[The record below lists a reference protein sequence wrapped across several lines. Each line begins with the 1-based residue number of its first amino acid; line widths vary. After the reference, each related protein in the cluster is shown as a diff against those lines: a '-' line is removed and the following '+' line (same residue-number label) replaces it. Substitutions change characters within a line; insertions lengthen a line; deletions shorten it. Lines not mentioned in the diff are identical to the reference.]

1 MRKELLSIVALVA
14 FTMSALAQVPSGFKY
29 QAVIRGA
36 NNATLADQAVGMQLS
51 IKQGSSGG
59 IIVYSETFTV
69 TTNAYGLINLEIGR
83 GTSPY
88 QFTSID
94 WANGPYFI
102 ETAVDISGGT
112 LYRVMGSSQLI
123 SVPYA
128 LNVETAEYATND
140 AVDDADADPQNEI
153 QTLVKSGF
161 SLSLSNGGGTVKDSI
176 GDYTAGSGIGIYNNV
191 ISQKGKC
198 PLAIGDAFKGSIV
211 FYLDNS
217 NCSGLICAPSD
228 QSAAAKWDDGSNH
241 STTAFASCV
250 GCGHGN
256 TTAILN
262 IQGTS
267 TDAASKCAAL
277 NIGGYDD
284 WYLPSS
290 YELHLMY
297 SNIGQGNILGLGN
310 IGGFSN
316 SYYWSST
323 ESDNNNAWFE
333 DFRNAYR
340 SDASKFYLNNVHVR
354 AVRFFYL
361 VME

>member
-1 MRKELLSIVALVA
+1 MRKILLSFVGIVIAMNV
-14 FTMSALAQVPSGFKY
+14 FAQVPSVFKY
-29 QAVIRGA
+29 QALVRGA
-36 NNATLADQAVGMQLS
+36 NNATLDNQAVGMQLS
-51 IKQGSSGG
+51 IKQGSIGG
-59 IIVYSETFTV
+59 IIVYSETFA
-69 TTNAYGLINLEIGR
+69 TTTSSYGSVNLEIGK
-83 GTSPY
+83 GVSAY

-102 ETAVDISGGT
+102 ETAVDIAGGT
-112 LYRVMGSSQLI
+112 MYRVMGTSQLI

-128 LNVETAEYATND
+128 LHAETAEYVTND
-140 AVDDADADPQNEI
+140 AVIDADANPINEI
-153 QTLVKSGF
+153 QTLVKSG
-161 SLSLSNGGGTVKDSI
+161 SSVSLSNGGGTFKDSI
-176 GDYTAGSGIGIYNNV
+176 GDYTSGSGIFISNNV
-191 ISQKGKC
+191 ISQRGQC
-198 PLAIGDAFKGSIV
+198 PLAIGDAFEGGVV
-211 FYLDNS
+211 FYLDPT
-217 NCSGLICAPSD
+217 NCSGLICAPTD
-228 QSAAAKWDDGSNH
+228 QSAAAKWDDGSNY
-241 STTAFASCV
+241 STAAFASCV
-250 GCGHGN
+250 GCGYGN
-256 TTAILN
+256 TAAILN

-297 SNIGQGNILGLGN
+297 SNVGQGNVLGLGN

-323 ESDNNNAWFE
+323 EGDNYHAWVE

-354 AVRFFYL
+354 AIRFFYL
-361 VME
+361 ILE